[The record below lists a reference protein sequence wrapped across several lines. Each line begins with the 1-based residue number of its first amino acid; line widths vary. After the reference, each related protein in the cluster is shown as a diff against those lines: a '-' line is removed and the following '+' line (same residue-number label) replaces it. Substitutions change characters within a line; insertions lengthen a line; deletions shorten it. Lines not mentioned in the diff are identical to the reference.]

1 MLCTSTHCNITAVI
15 SLLFAL
21 QEMTWTPGDWIYL
34 SIALPSTRQRRLSGP
49 SSRISGHVKGTG
61 KLPTVSSKHWRGSLA
76 PSCLDWRTW
85 TGASAPEESQQMKV
99 TECHTQLG
107 LWLRRWWF
115 LGRAILLG
123 ANARESGLGQEW
135 TKSDL
140 TWIFIW
146 QLRIY
151 DSSTNLHERYANCL
165 HGLSLESFF
174 VVSMFI
180 EGRDQ
185 TYAAPQ
191 KLKPILIYRRNRN
204 H

>member
-1 MLCTSTHCNITAVI
+1 MYKHSLSDHSGYFSSLCTA
-15 SLLFAL
+15 
-21 QEMTWTPGDWIYL
+21 GDDL
-34 SIALPSTRQRRLSGP
+34 DSRRLDLFVHRIAINTAAETVGSIVTCCFRA
-49 SSRISGHVKGTG
+49 RISGHVKGRG
-61 KLPTVSSKHWRGSLA
+61 NLPTVSSKHWRGSLA

-85 TGASAPEESQQMKV
+85 TGPSAPEESQQMKV

-123 ANARESGLGQEW
+123 ANARESGLKLGQEW

-165 HGLSLESFF
+165 HGLSFRVFLCSFH
-174 VVSMFI
+174 VHW
-180 EGRDQ
+180 RQ
-185 TYAAPQ
+185 RPHKNLNQY
-191 KLKPILIYRRNRN
+191 
-204 H
+204 